1 MNGFRAAKHV
11 FCSAII
17 VFLLFV
23 DILLAIT
30 FGWVRQAFDG
40 VSMEELIFHLKVPL
54 SGNGHQLPLF
64 LFPRSIAPIY
74 RHICVDDG
82 ASFGEEMRREK
93 RQGINHRIR
102 WKRIVV
108 GIWVV
113 ECVVMGHYFS
123 MGKYFYNQITAT
135 SRLEDNAI
143 QPDEALLTWPEKK
156 RKSDLYYDGIDGG
169 FICVQAGRWDV

>member
-1 MNGFRAAKHV
+1 MKHV

-30 FGWVRQAFDG
+30 FGWVRQAFGG

-54 SGNGHQLPLF
+54 QGTDISSFVSFFRGALLP
-64 LFPRSIAPIY
+64 SIGIFALMMAVWG
-74 RHICVDDG
+74 R
-82 ASFGEEMRREK
+82 MRRER

-123 MGKYFYNQITAT
+123 MGK
-135 SRLEDNAI
+135 
-143 QPDEALLTWPEKK
+143 
-156 RKSDLYYDGIDGG
+156 
-169 FICVQAGRWDV
+169 